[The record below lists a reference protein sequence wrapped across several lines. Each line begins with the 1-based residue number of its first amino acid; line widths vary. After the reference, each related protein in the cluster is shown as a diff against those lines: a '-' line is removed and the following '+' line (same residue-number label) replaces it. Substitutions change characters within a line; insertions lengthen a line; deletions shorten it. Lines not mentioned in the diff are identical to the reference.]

1 MRWSKAL
8 IPTLKET
15 PADAVAPSHVLL
27 TRAGM
32 IRQLGAGAY
41 TYMPLGLRV
50 IQKVIAVVREEMNAA
65 GALELLMPAL
75 QPVELWMESGRYE
88 TYGDSLMKL
97 TISGGHKMALG
108 PTHEEVITDIV
119 RDIVRSYKQ
128 LPITLYQIQTKFRD
142 EPRPRFGIVRT
153 REFIMKDAYS
163 IDADLGQLD
172 KSYDAMYE
180 AYCRIF
186 DRCGVPYVIV
196 EAESGPIGGDSSH
209 EFMIPCSTGED
220 KVIQCPSC
228 GYAANQERAEIGDTG
243 GGGATPAANAADLPP
258 YESVSTPRK
267 RTIRDVCEFLKVEEK
282 SSAKLLV
289 YLADGK
295 PMAALIRGDHEL
307 NEPKFRRAV
316 GASVLVPADP
326 ATIEKATGVPLGF
339 LGPVAIKIPLMI
351 DRAIPAMSTVVVG
364 GNAVDIHLKGVV
376 PGRDFPLEN
385 IHDLRN
391 ADAGDPCP
399 RCGKTLAV
407 TSGLEIG
414 HVFKLGT
421 KYSKAMGAKYLD
433 EKGSEVL
440 MIMGCYGIG
449 INRIVAG
456 AVEAAHDANGILWP
470 MELAPYDVLIVPLQ
484 VQNATV
490 MERAAELETA
500 FAAAGLDVLFDDRD
514 QRPGVKFKD
523 ADLIGI
529 PLRVVVGERG
539 LKDGMIE
546 VKWRHQPAATNIPA
560 ESAAEAI
567 IADLAAERQKRQAFC
582 EERRQARAAAKR
594 P

>member
-1 MRWSKAL
+1 VRWSNAL

-50 IQKVIAVVREEMNAA
+50 IQKVIRIVREEMDAA
-65 GALELLMPAL
+65 GGIELLMPAL
-75 QPVELWMESGRYE
+75 QPVELWKESGRYE

-97 TISGGHKMALG
+97 SISGGHQMALG
-108 PTHEEVITDIV
+108 PTHEEVITDMV
-119 RDIVRSYKQ
+119 RDLLRSYKQ

-163 IDADLGQLD
+163 IDANVDQLN

-186 DRCGVPYVIV
+186 DRCGVPYVTV

-209 EFMIPCSTGED
+209 EFMVPCSTGED
-220 KVIQCPSC
+220 KVLQCVAC
-228 GYAANQERAEIGDTG
+228 GYAANQERAEIGNPAAAA
-243 GGGATPAANAADLPP
+243 ATPTDAPP
-258 YESVSTPRK
+258 YEAVPTPKK
-267 RTIRDVCEFLKVEEK
+267 RTIREVCEFLKVEEAT
-282 SSAKLLV
+282 SAKLLV

-295 PMAALIRGDHEL
+295 PVAALVRGDHEL
-307 NEPKFRRAV
+307 NEAKFRRIV
-316 GASVLVPADP
+316 GASTLVAADAP
-326 ATIEKATGVPLGF
+326 TIEKATGAPLGF
-339 LGPVAIKIPLMI
+339 LGPVGIKIPLVI
-351 DRAIPAMSTVVVG
+351 DRAVAAMTTVVVG
-364 GNAVDIHLKGVV
+364 GNAVDMHLKGVV
-376 PGRDFPLEN
+376 PGRDFPLN
-385 IHDLRN
+385 DVQDVRN
-391 ADAGDPCP
+391 AEAGDPCP
-399 RCGKTLAV
+399 RCGGRLQI

-421 KYSKAMGAKYLD
+421 KYSKAMGATYLD
-433 EKGSEVL
+433 EKGNEVL
-440 MIMGCYGIG
+440 IIMGCYGIG

-470 MELAPYDVLIVPLQ
+470 LALAPYQVVVVPLQ
-484 VQNATV
+484 VQNAAV
-490 MERAAELETA
+490 MDHAIELEKA
-500 FAAAGLDVLFDDRD
+500 LAAAGLDVLIDDRD

-539 LKDGMIE
+539 LKDGTIE
-546 VKWRHQPAATNIPA
+546 VKWRHQSEAQHIPAAT
-560 ESAAEAI
+560 AAAAVVALITEA
-567 IADLAAERQKRQAFC
+567 RQKHESFC
-582 EERRQARAAAKR
+582 TERSQSRAVAKR
-594 P
+594 S